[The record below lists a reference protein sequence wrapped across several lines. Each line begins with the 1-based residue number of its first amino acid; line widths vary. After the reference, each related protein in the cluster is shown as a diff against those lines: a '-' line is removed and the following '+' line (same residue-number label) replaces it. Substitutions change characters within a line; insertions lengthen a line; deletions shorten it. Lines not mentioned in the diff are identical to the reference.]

1 MMGSHMLKFNG
12 LILDLLL
19 NNITLNVN
27 ELGSITWLV
36 VVGVEYL

>member
-1 MMGSHMLKFNG
+1 MGSHMLKFNG